1 MTIQEQLSIQEQL
14 TIQEQ
19 SAAPQTPENKKPAAP
34 RDWPTLALLVASAG
48 MLGFVAWSVLKQWA
62 IAYLEPNSFYVYG
75 PAIPFLVGVML
86 WHRRAILQ
94 AVPKAPSYLALP
106 ALLASFGVL
115 LLGVKH
121 EIIAVASLGLLCS
134 VWSGVWL
141 LLGGRFFRAA
151 WFPLLFLAWMA
162 PLPGPLLHEA
172 TFGSQQL
179 STELTDRFLHVL
191 QFPTVLHGNVIT
203 LDSFSLFVEEPCSGF
218 MLLLTLLVISSAFA
232 WLADGPQARRLWLF
246 ALSLPLAI
254 ADNVFRLTLLAIV
267 GDSFGARAEHVI
279 HDPSGLAV
287 VGLGLL
293 VLFWIARRMGCRTF
307 AGLPLF

>member
-1 MTIQEQLSIQEQL
+1 MITQEELQE
-14 TIQEQ
+14 ER
-19 SAAPQTPENKKPAAP
+19 AEPQTPENKEPAAP
-34 RDWPTLALLVASAG
+34 RDWPTLALLAVSAG
-48 MLGFVAWSVLKQWA
+48 TLGFVAWTVLKQWA
-62 IAYLEPNSFYVYG
+62 AAYLEPNSFYVYG
-75 PAIPFLVGVML
+75 PAIPFLVAVML
-86 WHRRAILQ
+86 WHRRDVLR
-94 AVPKAPSYLALP
+94 AVPKAPSYAALP
-106 ALLASFGVL
+106 ALLASLGVL

-121 EIIAVASLGLLCS
+121 ELLAISSLGLLCS

-141 LLGGRFFRAA
+141 LLGSRFFRAA

-191 QFPTVLHGNVIT
+191 QFSTVLHGNVIT

-232 WLADGPQARRLWLF
+232 WLADGGPPVRRFWLF

-254 ADNVFRLTLLAIV
+254 ADNVFRLTLLAVV
-267 GDSFGARAEHVI
+267 GDSFGARTEHVI

-293 VLFWIARRMGCRTF
+293 VLFWIARGMGCRTF

>member
-1 MTIQEQLSIQEQL
+1 MTTQEKL
-14 TIQEQ
+14 
-19 SAAPQTPENKKPAAP
+19 AAPSSPQTKTPTAWL
-34 RDWPTLALLVASAG
+34 DGPTLALLAVSAG
-48 MLGFVAWSVLKQWA
+48 MLASVGWSVLKQWA
-62 IAYLEPNSFYVYG
+62 VAYLEPNSFYVYG

-86 WHRRAILQ
+86 WHRRAILR
-94 AVPKAPSYLALP
+94 AVPKAPSYAALP
-106 ALLASFGVL
+106 ALFASLGL
-115 LLGVKH
+115 LLIGVKH
-121 EIIAVASLGLLCS
+121 EVLAVASLGLLCS

-141 LLGGRFFRAA
+141 MLGGRFFRVA

-179 STELTDRFLHVL
+179 STELTDRFLHIL

-218 MLLLTLLVISSAFA
+218 MLLLTLLVMASAFA
-232 WLADGPQARRLWLF
+232 WLADGGPPVRRVWLF
-246 ALSLPLAI
+246 ALTLPLAI
-254 ADNVFRLTLLAIV
+254 ADNVFRLTLLAVV

-293 VLFWIARRMGCRTF
+293 LLFWIARRIGCRTF

>member
-1 MTIQEQLSIQEQL
+1 MIAQEQ
-14 TIQEQ
+14 
-19 SAAPQTPENKKPAAP
+19 AAARPAPETPEPAA
-34 RDWPTLALLVASAG
+34 RLDGPTLALLAVSAG
-48 MLGFVAWSVLKQWA
+48 ALAFVARTLLKQWA
-62 IAYLEPNSFYVYG
+62 SAYLEPDSFYVYG
-75 PAIPFLVGVML
+75 PAIPLIVAVML
-86 WHRRAILQ
+86 WHRRDALR
-94 AVPKAPSYLALP
+94 AVPKAPSYAALP
-106 ALLASFGVL
+106 ALLASLGVL

-121 EIIAVASLGLLCS
+121 EILAVASLGLLCS

-141 LLGGRFFRAA
+141 IGGGRFFRAA

-218 MLLLTLLVISSAFA
+218 MLLLTLLVLSSAFA

-246 ALSLPLAI
+246 ALSFPLAI

>member
-1 MTIQEQLSIQEQL
+1 MTIQEHPAGPQAPEPPP
-14 TIQEQ
+14 
-19 SAAPQTPENKKPAAP
+19 SAIPP
-34 RDWPTLALLVASAG
+34 DWPTLALLAVSAG
-48 MLGFVAWSVLKQWA
+48 VLALIAWGVLGGWFS
-62 IAYLEPNSFYVYG
+62 AYLAPNSFYVYG
-75 PAIPFLVGVML
+75 PAIPVLVAVML
-86 WHRRAILQ
+86 WHRRAVLR
-94 AVPKAPSYLALP
+94 AVPKAPSYVALP
-106 ALLASFGVL
+106 ALLLSLLFL

-121 EIIAVASLGLLCS
+121 DLAAVASLGLLCA
-134 VWSGVWL
+134 VWSGAWL
-141 LLGGRFFRAA
+141 MLGGRFLRAA
-151 WFPLLFLAWMA
+151 WFPLLFLVWMA

-191 QFPTVLHGNVIT
+191 QFPTNLHGNVIT

-232 WLADGPQARRLWLF
+232 WLADGGPPVRRLWLF
-246 ALSLPLAI
+246 ALALPLAI

-279 HDPSGLAV
+279 HDPSGLVV

-293 VLFWIARRMGCRTF
+293 ILFWIARRMGCRTF

>member
-1 MTIQEQLSIQEQL
+1 MVIQEQTAGPKVTEP
-14 TIQEQ
+14 E
-19 SAAPQTPENKKPAAP
+19 TPGARP
-34 RDWPTLALLVASAG
+34 DWPTFALLAVSAIIA
-48 MLGFVAWSVLKQWA
+48 VVTARVVLTQWFS
-62 IAYLEPNSFYVYG
+62 AYFALNSFYVYG
-75 PAIPFLVGVML
+75 PAIPFLVGGMF
-86 WHRRAILQ
+86 WHRRDALR
-94 AVPKAPSYLALP
+94 AVPKAPSFAALP
-106 ALLASFGVL
+106 ALIGSLGLL
-115 LLGVKH
+115 LLGIKH
-121 EIIAVASLGLLCS
+121 DLATVASLGLLGV

-141 LLGGRFFRAA
+141 MLGSGFVRAA
-151 WFPLLFLAWMA
+151 AFPLLFLAWMD

-179 STELTDRFLHVL
+179 STDLTNHLLHIL

-232 WLADGPQARRLWLF
+232 WLADGSQSRRLLLF

-254 ADNVFRLTLLAIV
+254 TDNVFRLTLLAIV

>member
-1 MTIQEQLSIQEQL
+1 MTIQEQAAVPDAQE
-14 TIQEQ
+14 
-19 SAAPQTPENKKPAAP
+19 PEAKEPEAKAPAAKP
-34 RDWPTLALLVASAG
+34 DWPTLALLAVSAAAAV
-48 MLGFVAWSVLKQWA
+48 LAAHSVLAQWLS
-62 IAYLEPNSFYVYG
+62 AYLAPNSFYVYG

-86 WHRRAILQ
+86 WHRRETLR
-94 AVPKAPSYLALP
+94 AVPKAPSYIALP
-106 ALLASFGVL
+106 ALFASFGL
-115 LLGVKH
+115 LLIGIKH
-121 EIIAVASLGLLCS
+121 DLAAVASLGLLGA

-141 LLGGRFFRAA
+141 MLGGRFFRAA
-151 WFPLLFLAWMA
+151 AFPLLFLAWMA

-179 STELTDRFLHVL
+179 STELTNRFLHVL

-203 LDSFSLFVEEPCSGF
+203 LESFSLFVEEPCSGF

-232 WLADGPQARRLWLF
+232 WLADGPQPRRLLLF

-254 ADNVFRLTLLAIV
+254 ADNVFRLTLLAVV

-307 AGLPLF
+307 AGLPLL

>member
-1 MTIQEQLSIQEQL
+1 MITQEEL
-14 TIQEQ
+14 
-19 SAAPQTPENKKPAAP
+19 AAPPAPGATPSGG
-34 RDWPTLALLVASAG
+34 RIDWPTLTLLAASAG
-48 MLGFVAWSVLKQWA
+48 ALGFVARTVLKQWA
-62 IAYLEPNSFYVYG
+62 FAYLEPNSFYVYG
-75 PAIPFLVGVML
+75 PAVPLLVGVML
-86 WHRRAILQ
+86 WHRRDALR
-94 AVPKAPSYLALP
+94 AVPKTPSYAALP
-106 ALLASFGVL
+106 ALLAALGVL

-121 EIIAVASLGLLCS
+121 EIAAVASLGLLCT

-141 LLGGRFFRAA
+141 LLGSRFFRAA

-179 STELTDRFLHVL
+179 STELTDKLLHVL

-218 MLLLTLLVISSAFA
+218 MLLLTLLVLSSAFA
-232 WLADGPQARRLWLF
+232 WLADGPQGRRLLLF
-246 ALSLPLAI
+246 ALSFPLAI

-293 VLFWIARRMGCRTF
+293 VLFGIARRMGCRTF

>member
-1 MTIQEQLSIQEQL
+1 
-14 TIQEQ
+14 
-19 SAAPQTPENKKPAAP
+19 
-34 RDWPTLALLVASAG
+34 
-48 MLGFVAWSVLKQWA
+48 MLGFVARSVLKQWA
-62 IAYLEPNSFYVYG
+62 VAYLEPNSFYVYG

-86 WHRRAILQ
+86 WHRRAILR
-94 AVPKAPSYLALP
+94 AAPTAPSYAALP
-106 ALLASFGVL
+106 ALFASLGVL

-121 EIIAVASLGLLCS
+121 EILAVASLGLLCS

-141 LLGGRFFRAA
+141 ILGGRFFRAA
-151 WFPLLFLAWMA
+151 WFSLLFLAWMA

-179 STELTDRFLHVL
+179 STELTDRFLHIL
-191 QFPTVLHGNVIT
+191 QFPTTLHGNVIT

-232 WLADGPQARRLWLF
+232 WLAGGGPPARRLLLF
-246 ALSLPLAI
+246 GLSLPLAI
-254 ADNVFRLTLLAIV
+254 ADNVFRLTLLAVV

-293 VLFWIARRMGCRTF
+293 LLFWIARRMGCRTF

>member
-1 MTIQEQLSIQEQL
+1 MITQEQPAALPPSEA
-14 TIQEQ
+14 
-19 SAAPQTPENKKPAAP
+19 AAPAV
-34 RDWPTLALLVASAG
+34 RLDWPTLALLAASAG
-48 MLGFVAWSVLKQWA
+48 LLGFVAWTLLKQWVW
-62 IAYLEPNSFYVYG
+62 AYLEPNSFYVYG
-75 PAIPFLVGVML
+75 PVIPLLTGVML
-86 WHRRAILQ
+86 WHRRAVLR
-94 AVPKAPSYLALP
+94 AVPKAPSYAALP
-106 ALLASFGVL
+106 PLLASLGVL

-121 EIIAVASLGLLCS
+121 EILAVASVGLLCS

-141 LLGGRFFRAA
+141 IGGGRFFRAA

-179 STELTDRFLHVL
+179 STALTDRFLHVL

-232 WLADGPQARRLWLF
+232 WLAEGGPPVRRLLLF

-254 ADNVFRLTLLAIV
+254 ADNVFRLTLLAVV

>member
-1 MTIQEQLSIQEQL
+1 MITQEQTTAPSEPPPPFPARPDPL
-14 TIQEQ
+14 TF
-19 SAAPQTPENKKPAAP
+19 
-34 RDWPTLALLVASAG
+34 ALLAVSA
-48 MLGFVAWSVLKQWA
+48 VLFALVSWVVVSQWLS
-62 IAYLEPNSFYVYG
+62 AYLAPNSFYVYG
-75 PAIPFLVGVML
+75 PAIPALVALML
-86 WHRRAILQ
+86 WHQRDALR
-94 AVPKAPSYLALP
+94 AVPLMPSYAALP
-106 ALLASFGVL
+106 VLLASLGL
-115 LLGVKH
+115 MLLGVKH
-121 EIIAVASLGLLCS
+121 ELLAVASLGVLGS

-141 LLGGRFFRAA
+141 MLGGRFFRAA
-151 WFPLLFLAWMA
+151 WFPLLFLVWMS

-179 STELTDRFLHVL
+179 STELTNRLLHVL
-191 QFPTVLHGNVIT
+191 QFPTNLHGNVIT

-232 WLADGPQARRLWLF
+232 WLADGPQARRLFLF

-254 ADNVFRLTLLAIV
+254 ADNVFRLTLLAVV
-267 GDSFGARAEHVI
+267 GDSFGARAEHLI

-293 VLFWIARRMGCRTF
+293 VLFGIARRLGCRTF

>member
-1 MTIQEQLSIQEQL
+1 MTIQEQPAGPSAPETTTPLDWL
-14 TIQEQ
+14 TLVL
-19 SAAPQTPENKKPAAP
+19 
-34 RDWPTLALLVASAG
+34 LAVSAG
-48 MLGFVAWSVLKQWA
+48 ALSLIAGSVLAGWVS
-62 IAYLEPNSFYVYG
+62 AYLAPNSFYVYG
-75 PAIPFLVGVML
+75 PAIPLLVAVML
-86 WHRRAILQ
+86 WHRRAVLW
-94 AVPKAPSYLALP
+94 AVPKAPSYAALP
-106 ALLASFGVL
+106 PLLASLGVM
-115 LLGVKH
+115 LLGIKH

-141 LLGGRFFRAA
+141 MLGGRFFRAA

-191 QFPTVLHGNVIT
+191 QFPTNLHGNVIT

-218 MLLLTLLVISSAFA
+218 MLLLTLLVIASAFA
-232 WLADGPQARRLWLF
+232 WLADGGPPVRRLWLF
-246 ALSLPLAI
+246 ALTLPLAI

-293 VLFWIARRMGCRTF
+293 LLFWIARRIGCRTF

>member
-1 MTIQEQLSIQEQL
+1 MTIQEKLAPPPAPE
-14 TIQEQ
+14 TPP
-19 SAAPQTPENKKPAAP
+19 SAARP
-34 RDWPTLALLVASAG
+34 DWPTIALLAVSAG
-48 MLGFVAWSVLKQWA
+48 TLGFVAWTVLKQW
-62 IAYLEPNSFYVYG
+62 IWAYLEPNSFYVYG
-75 PAIPFLVGVML
+75 PAIPFLVAVML
-86 WHRRAILQ
+86 WHRRDVLR
-94 AVPKAPSYLALP
+94 AVPKAPSYAALP
-106 ALLASFGVL
+106 VLFASLGVL
-115 LLGVKH
+115 LVGVKH
-121 EIIAVASLGLLCS
+121 ELLAIGSLGLLCS

-141 LLGGRFFRAA
+141 MLGGRFFRAA

-232 WLADGPQARRLWLF
+232 WLADGGPPVRRLWLF
-246 ALSLPLAI
+246 AFSLPLAI
-254 ADNVFRLTLLAIV
+254 ADNVFRLTLLAVV

>member
-1 MTIQEQLSIQEQL
+1 MIAQENDC
-14 TIQEQ
+14 TRKTCRP
-19 SAAPQTPENKKPAAP
+19 APETPPAAVRP
-34 RDWPTLALLVASAG
+34 DWPTLALLAVSAG
-48 MLGFVAWSVLKQWA
+48 TLGFVAWTVLKQWGA
-62 IAYLEPNSFYVYG
+62 AYSEPNSFYVYG
-75 PAIPFLVGVML
+75 PAIPLLVAVML
-86 WHRRAILQ
+86 WHRRAVLR
-94 AVPKAPSYLALP
+94 AVPKAPFYAALP
-106 ALLASFGVL
+106 ALVASLVVL

-121 EIIAVASLGLLCS
+121 EILAVASLGLLCT

-141 LLGGRFFRAA
+141 LLGSRFFRAA
-151 WFPLLFLAWMA
+151 WFPLLFLAWMS

-179 STELTDRFLHVL
+179 STELTDRFLHIL

-232 WLADGPQARRLWLF
+232 WLADGSQGRRLLLF
-246 ALSLPLAI
+246 ALSFPLAI

-279 HDPSGLAV
+279 HDPSGLFV

-293 VLFWIARRMGCRTF
+293 LLFWIARRIGCRTF

>member
-1 MTIQEQLSIQEQL
+1 MTIQEQSA
-14 TIQEQ
+14 QEQ
-19 SAAPQTPENKKPAAP
+19 SAAPQTPGNREPAAP
-34 RDWPTLALLVASAG
+34 RDWLTLALLAASAG
-48 MLGFVAWSVLKQWA
+48 LLGFVARALLKQWVW
-62 IAYLEPNSFYVYG
+62 AYLEPNSFYVYG
-75 PAIPFLVGVML
+75 PAIPLLVAVML
-86 WHRRAILQ
+86 WHRRDALR
-94 AVPKAPSYLALP
+94 AVPKAPSYAALP
-106 ALLASFGVL
+106 ALFASLGVL
-115 LLGVKH
+115 LLGIKH
-121 EIIAVASLGLLCS
+121 EISAVASLGLLCS

-151 WFPLLFLAWMA
+151 WFPLLFLAWMS

-179 STELTDRFLHVL
+179 STELTDKFLHVL

-232 WLADGPQARRLWLF
+232 WLADGGPPVRRLWLF

-254 ADNVFRLTLLAIV
+254 ADNVFRLTLLAVV

-293 VLFWIARRMGCRTF
+293 LLFWIARRMGCRTF

>member
-1 MTIQEQLSIQEQL
+1 MITQEQ
-14 TIQEQ
+14 TT
-19 SAAPQTPENKKPAAP
+19 APSEPPQPPFPARP
-34 RDWPTLALLVASAG
+34 DPLTLALLAVSA
-48 MLGFVAWSVLKQWA
+48 VLFALVSWVVVSQWIA
-62 IAYLEPNSFYVYG
+62 AYLAPNSFYVYG
-75 PAIPFLVGVML
+75 PAIPALVALML
-86 WHRRAILQ
+86 WHRRDLLKT
-94 AVPKAPSYLALP
+94 VPLTPSYAALP
-106 ALLASFGVL
+106 VLLASLGL
-115 LLGVKH
+115 MLLGVKH
-121 EIIAVASLGLLCS
+121 ELLAVASLGVLGS

-141 LLGGRFFRAA
+141 MLGGRFFRAA
-151 WFPLLFLAWMA
+151 WFPLLFLVWMS

-179 STELTDRFLHVL
+179 STELTNRLLHVL
-191 QFPTVLHGNVIT
+191 QFPTNLHGNVIT

-232 WLADGPQARRLWLF
+232 WLADGPQARRLVLF

-254 ADNVFRLTLLAIV
+254 ADNVFRLTLLAVV
-267 GDSFGARAEHVI
+267 GDSFGARAEHLI

-293 VLFWIARRMGCRTF
+293 VLFGIARRLGCRTF

>member
-1 MTIQEQLSIQEQL
+1 MITQEQTTAPSEPPPPFPARPDPL
-14 TIQEQ
+14 TF
-19 SAAPQTPENKKPAAP
+19 
-34 RDWPTLALLVASAG
+34 ALLAVSA
-48 MLGFVAWSVLKQWA
+48 VLFALVSWVVVSQWLS
-62 IAYLEPNSFYVYG
+62 AYLAPNSFYVYG
-75 PAIPFLVGVML
+75 PAIPALVALML
-86 WHRRAILQ
+86 WHQRDALR
-94 AVPKAPSYLALP
+94 AVPLMPSYAALP
-106 ALLASFGVL
+106 VLLASLGL
-115 LLGVKH
+115 MLLGVKH
-121 EIIAVASLGLLCS
+121 ELLAVASLGVLGS

-141 LLGGRFFRAA
+141 MLGGRFFRAA
-151 WFPLLFLAWMA
+151 WFPLLFLVWMS

-179 STELTDRFLHVL
+179 STELTNRLLHVL
-191 QFPTVLHGNVIT
+191 QFPTNLHGNVIT

-232 WLADGPQARRLWLF
+232 WLADGPQARRLVLF

-254 ADNVFRLTLLAIV
+254 ADNVFRLTLLAVV
-267 GDSFGARAEHVI
+267 GDSFGARAEHLI

-293 VLFWIARRMGCRTF
+293 VLFGIARRLGCRTF

>member
-1 MTIQEQLSIQEQL
+1 MTIQEKLAPPPAPE
-14 TIQEQ
+14 TTP
-19 SAAPQTPENKKPAAP
+19 SAARP
-34 RDWPTLALLVASAG
+34 DWPTIALLAVSAG
-48 MLGFVAWSVLKQWA
+48 TLGLVAWTVLKQWVW
-62 IAYLEPNSFYVYG
+62 AYLEPNSFYVYG
-75 PAIPFLVGVML
+75 PAIPFLVAVML
-86 WHRRAILQ
+86 WHRRDGLR
-94 AVPKAPSYLALP
+94 AVPKAPSYAALP
-106 ALLASFGVL
+106 VLFVSLGVL
-115 LLGVKH
+115 LVGVKH
-121 EIIAVASLGLLCS
+121 ELLAIGSLGLLCS

-141 LLGGRFFRAA
+141 MLGGRFFRAA
-151 WFPLLFLAWMA
+151 WFPLLFLLWMA

-179 STELTDRFLHVL
+179 STELTDRLLHVL

-232 WLADGPQARRLWLF
+232 WLADSPQARRFWLF
-246 ALSLPLAI
+246 GLSLPLAI
-254 ADNVFRLTLLAIV
+254 ADNVFRLTLLAVV
-267 GDSFGARAEHVI
+267 GDSFGARTEHVI
-279 HDPSGLAV
+279 HDPSGLVV

>member
-1 MTIQEQLSIQEQL
+1 M

-19 SAAPQTPENKKPAAP
+19 SASQEQPAAP
-34 RDWPTLALLVASAG
+34 LAPETRPSAARLDWPTVVLLTVSTGMLTLVA
-48 MLGFVAWSVLKQWA
+48 WTVLKQWVW
-62 IAYLEPNSFYVYG
+62 AYLEPNSFYVYG
-75 PAIPFLVGVML
+75 PAIPLLVAVML
-86 WHRRAILQ
+86 WHRRAALR
-94 AVPKAPSYLALP
+94 AVPKTPSYAALP
-106 ALLASFGVL
+106 ALVASLGVL
-115 LLGVKH
+115 LVGVKH
-121 EIIAVASLGLLCS
+121 ELLAIASLGLLCA
-134 VWSGVWL
+134 VWSAVWL
-141 LLGGRFFRAA
+141 VGGGRFFRAA

-179 STELTDRFLHVL
+179 STELTNRFLHVL

-203 LDSFSLFVEEPCSGF
+203 LESFSLFVEEPCSGF

-232 WLADGPQARRLWLF
+232 WLADGPQPRRLLLF

-254 ADNVFRLTLLAIV
+254 ADNVFRLTLLAVV

>member
-1 MTIQEQLSIQEQL
+1 MITQEHS
-14 TIQEQ
+14 
-19 SAAPQTPENKKPAAP
+19 SAPPAPETKEPTSAWL
-34 RDWPTLALLVASAG
+34 DWPTLALLAASVGA
-48 MLGFVAWSVLKQWA
+48 LTLVAWTVLKQWTS
-62 IAYLEPNSFYVYG
+62 AYFEPNSFYVYG
-75 PAIPFLVGVML
+75 PAIPLLVAVML
-86 WHRRAILQ
+86 WHRRDVLRG
-94 AVPKAPSYLALP
+94 VPKAPSYAVLP
-106 ALLASFGVL
+106 L
-115 LLGVKH
+115 LLVSLGVMLLGIKH
-121 EIIAVASLGLLCS
+121 EIVAVASLGLLCS

-151 WFPLLFLAWMA
+151 WFPLLFLAWMS

-191 QFPTVLHGNVIT
+191 QFPTNLHGNVIT

-218 MLLLTLLVISSAFA
+218 MLLLTLLVIASAFA
-232 WLADGPQARRLWLF
+232 WLADGGPPVRRLWLF
-246 ALSLPLAI
+246 ALTLPLAI

-293 VLFWIARRMGCRTF
+293 LLFWTARRIGCRTF

>member
-1 MTIQEQLSIQEQL
+1 MTTQEQLNEPQ
-14 TIQEQ
+14 
-19 SAAPQTPENKKPAAP
+19 APGQDAPAANAP
-34 RDWPTLALLVASAG
+34 AAQRDWPTLALLAVSAAAA
-48 MLGFVAWSVLKQWA
+48 LLITRTVLAQWLS
-62 IAYLEPNSFYVYG
+62 AYLAPNSFYVYG
-75 PAIPFLVGVML
+75 PAIPFLVGVMF
-86 WHRRAILQ
+86 WHRRDALR
-94 AVPKAPSYLALP
+94 AVPKAPSYAALP
-106 ALLASFGVL
+106 ALFASLGVL

-121 EIIAVASLGLLCS
+121 ELLAVGSVGVLCS
-134 VWSGVWL
+134 VWSSVWL

-151 WFPLLFLAWMA
+151 AFPLLFLAWAA

-179 STELTDRFLHVL
+179 STELTDRLLHVL
-191 QFPTVLHGNVIT
+191 QFPTNLHGNVIT

-232 WLADGPQARRLWLF
+232 WLADGPQPRRLLLF

-254 ADNVFRLTLLAIV
+254 ADNVFRLTLLAVV

-293 VLFWIARRMGCRTF
+293 VLFGIARRMGCRTF